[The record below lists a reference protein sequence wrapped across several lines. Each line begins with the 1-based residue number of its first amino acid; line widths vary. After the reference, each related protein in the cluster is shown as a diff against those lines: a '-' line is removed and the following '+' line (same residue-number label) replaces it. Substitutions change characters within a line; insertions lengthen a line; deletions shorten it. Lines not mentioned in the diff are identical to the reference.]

1 MLFWKMEIESGYAPN
16 LPKTIHRNGI
26 SHKAG
31 KQQVCQA
38 LVFICQINMFV
49 NQETQLQIN
58 DFRYVN
64 SEIFRNF
71 EFKLAK

>member
-1 MLFWKMEIESGYAPN
+1 MKTYLLDLEKRRHFILFWKMEIDSGYAPN

-49 NQETQLQIN
+49 NQET
-58 DFRYVN
+58 
-64 SEIFRNF
+64 
-71 EFKLAK
+71 

>member
-49 NQETQLQIN
+49 NQET
-58 DFRYVN
+58 
-64 SEIFRNF
+64 
-71 EFKLAK
+71 